1 MNKKKIV
8 SIVISVAL
16 AILSAV
22 LGCAFG
28 IDVDFSGAEIV
39 CVETEETGMSL

>member
-16 AILSAV
+16 ALLSAV
-22 LGCAFG
+22 LWCAFG
-28 IDVDFSGAEIV
+28 VDVDLSGADFA
-39 CVETEETGMSL
+39 CVETEEGMSL

>member
-22 LGCAFG
+22 LGCTFG
-28 IDVDFSGAEIV
+28 IDVDFSGADV
-39 CVETEETGMSL
+39 ACVETEEEGVSL